1 VRWSTILIIAV
12 ICEKNPVVSKLGF
25 IFLFV
30 FFGKLESVGHS
41 FAYVANLYFLTD
53 VWIRTQGA
61 AARYQVSHPS
71 PSNVPTHPSKE
82 QQIQFQESQ
91 GC

>member
-1 VRWSTILIIAV
+1 V
-12 ICEKNPVVSKLGF
+12 KMPVVSNQRL

-41 FAYVANLYFLTD
+41 FAYVANLYFLD

-61 AARYQVSHPS
+61 AARYQVS
-71 PSNVPTHPSKE
+71 
-82 QQIQFQESQ
+82 Q
-91 GC
+91 